1 MLDEKDLQRLEE
13 LVSRQISIV
22 VENQIKPQLRLLAE
36 GTADIQERLIPR
48 ARVDELEDEV
58 RFLKLMVRQMAER
71 VSLLE
76 KAQTEKP
83 EAVPRTSA
91 SALANR
97 LDRLKYDY

>member
-36 GTADIQERLIPR
+36 GTADIQERLRPR
-48 ARVDELEDEV
+48 ARVAERADEV
-58 RFLKLMVRQMAER
+58 RFLKHMVRQMAER

-76 KAQTEKP
+76 KAQ
-83 EAVPRTSA
+83 
-91 SALANR
+91 
-97 LDRLKYDY
+97 

>member
-76 KAQTEKP
+76 KAQYSYTHTK
-83 EAVPRTSA
+83 
-91 SALANR
+91 
-97 LDRLKYDY
+97 

>member
-58 RFLKLMVRQMAER
+58 RFLKLMVRQMAKR

-76 KAQTEKP
+76 KAQ
-83 EAVPRTSA
+83 
-91 SALANR
+91 
-97 LDRLKYDY
+97 

>member
-58 RFLKLMVRQMAER
+58 RVRKLMVRQMAER

-76 KAQTEKP
+76 KAQ
-83 EAVPRTSA
+83 
-91 SALANR
+91 
-97 LDRLKYDY
+97 

>member
-22 VENQIKPQLRLLAE
+22 VENQIKPQLQLLAE

-48 ARVDELEDEV
+48 ARVEELEDEV

-76 KAQTEKP
+76 KAQ
-83 EAVPRTSA
+83 
-91 SALANR
+91 
-97 LDRLKYDY
+97 

>member
-13 LVSRQISIV
+13 LVSRQMSIV

-76 KAQTEKP
+76 KAQ
-83 EAVPRTSA
+83 
-91 SALANR
+91 
-97 LDRLKYDY
+97 

>member
-58 RFLKLMVRQMAER
+58 RFLKLVVRQMAER

-76 KAQTEKP
+76 KAQ
-83 EAVPRTSA
+83 
-91 SALANR
+91 
-97 LDRLKYDY
+97 

>member
-71 VSLLE
+71 VSLLD
-76 KAQTEKP
+76 KAQ
-83 EAVPRTSA
+83 
-91 SALANR
+91 
-97 LDRLKYDY
+97 

>member
-36 GTADIQERLIPR
+36 GTVDIQERLIPR

-76 KAQTEKP
+76 KAQ
-83 EAVPRTSA
+83 
-91 SALANR
+91 
-97 LDRLKYDY
+97 

>member
-36 GTADIQERLIPR
+36 GTADIQERLTPR

-76 KAQTEKP
+76 KAQ
-83 EAVPRTSA
+83 
-91 SALANR
+91 
-97 LDRLKYDY
+97 

>member
-36 GTADIQERLIPR
+36 GTADIQERLVPR

-76 KAQTEKP
+76 KAQ
-83 EAVPRTSA
+83 
-91 SALANR
+91 
-97 LDRLKYDY
+97 

>member
-22 VENQIKPQLRLLAE
+22 VENQITPQLRLLAE
-36 GTADIQERLIPR
+36 GTADIQGRLIPR

-76 KAQTEKP
+76 KAQ
-83 EAVPRTSA
+83 
-91 SALANR
+91 
-97 LDRLKYDY
+97 

>member
-1 MLDEKDLQRLEE
+1 MLDEKDLQRLEV

-76 KAQTEKP
+76 KAQ
-83 EAVPRTSA
+83 
-91 SALANR
+91 
-97 LDRLKYDY
+97 

>member
-22 VENQIKPQLRLLAE
+22 VENQIKQQLRLLAE

-76 KAQTEKP
+76 KAQ
-83 EAVPRTSA
+83 
-91 SALANR
+91 
-97 LDRLKYDY
+97 

>member
-48 ARVDELEDEV
+48 ARVDEMEDEV

-76 KAQTEKP
+76 KAQ
-83 EAVPRTSA
+83 
-91 SALANR
+91 
-97 LDRLKYDY
+97 

>member
-1 MLDEKDLQRLEE
+1 MLDEEDLQRLEE

-76 KAQTEKP
+76 KAQ
-83 EAVPRTSA
+83 
-91 SALANR
+91 
-97 LDRLKYDY
+97 

>member
-1 MLDEKDLQRLEE
+1 MLGEKDLQRLEE

-76 KAQTEKP
+76 KAQ
-83 EAVPRTSA
+83 
-91 SALANR
+91 
-97 LDRLKYDY
+97 

>member
-1 MLDEKDLQRLEE
+1 MLDEKDLQKLEE

-58 RFLKLMVRQMAER
+58 RFLKLMVRQMADR

-76 KAQTEKP
+76 KAQ
-83 EAVPRTSA
+83 
-91 SALANR
+91 
-97 LDRLKYDY
+97 

>member
-76 KAQTEKP
+76 KAQ
-83 EAVPRTSA
+83 
-91 SALANR
+91 
-97 LDRLKYDY
+97 